1 MKKIFLYIP
10 LFFLFS
16 FTSLSSLSDIIRAF
30 KSGDVAEISA
40 SLDQTVEIT
49 ISAKNNTYNKAQAQQ
64 QIKDFF
70 ATNMVR
76 DFKVLHQSESGGSAY
91 CIGNLSTSNGNFRV
105 TLYAKE
111 KDGKTLLQEIRFEK

>member
-1 MKKIFLYIP
+1 MKKFFLYIP
-10 LFFLFS
+10 VVFLFA
-16 FTSLSSLSDIIRAF
+16 FTVQSSLSDIIRAF
-30 KSGDVAEISA
+30 KSGSATVISA

-49 ISAKNNTYNKAQAQQ
+49 IAAKNSTYNKVQAQQ

-70 ATNMVR
+70 ATNTVR

-91 CIGNLSTSNGNFRV
+91 CIGSLVTSNGTFRV

-111 KDGKTLLQEIRFEK
+111 KGGKTLLQEIRFEK